1 MDVDGL
7 LVLEDDGRTT
17 AEGLLVLL
25 AGLLTFFPPEGRM
38 TAEGLLV
45 LLAGLLTFFPPE
57 GRTTAE
63 GRFAEDGREVDGL
76 AGRLEGLALGRLDG
90 RGAGRLA

>member
-7 LVLEDDGRTT
+7 LVLEDDGRT
-17 AEGLLVLL
+17 
-25 AGLLTFFPPEGRM
+25 

-76 AGRLEGLALGRLDG
+76 AGRLEGLAAGRLDGLALGRLDG